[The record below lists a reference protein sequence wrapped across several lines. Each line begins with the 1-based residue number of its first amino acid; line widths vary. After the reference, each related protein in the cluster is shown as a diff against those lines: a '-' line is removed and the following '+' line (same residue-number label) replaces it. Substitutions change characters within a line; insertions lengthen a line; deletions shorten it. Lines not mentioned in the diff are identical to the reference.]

1 VDNVLA
7 FSEGLAEISE
17 SMSVTSADIS
27 EVVEQLAEAA
37 TSQAYEIESSIGI
50 LSGNIEAVK
59 VVANE
64 QNMLLLIMSAS
75 MFFYVF

>member
-1 VDNVLA
+1 MDNVLA

>member
-1 VDNVLA
+1 MDNVLA
-7 FSEGLAEISE
+7 FSEGLAKISE